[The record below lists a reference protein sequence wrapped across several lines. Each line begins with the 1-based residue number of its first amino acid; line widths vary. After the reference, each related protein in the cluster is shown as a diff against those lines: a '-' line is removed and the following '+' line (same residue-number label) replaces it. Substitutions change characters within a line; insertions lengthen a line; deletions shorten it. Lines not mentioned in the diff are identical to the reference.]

1 MCDEHLKWTPQNIG
15 RIKSAQWPRLPFVTC
30 SAQQKILIKM
40 CSQYSKKKKHPFGFC
55 GLLCLHMTIIR
66 LHIREQLWAL
76 TCSSVDSNVWGFSA
90 QENIFNIALLLL
102 LLLYS
107 LLTSPNNPTDL
118 TAFQS
123 KVSKCLVKK
132 PLKSLSSFKVKP
144 MWEKWAAFL
153 AGQLNKY
160 NDVTSQEEDRQKKF

>member
-1 MCDEHLKWTPQNIG
+1 MNIWSELH
-15 RIKSAQWPRLPFVTC
+15 RILGE
-30 SAQQKILIKM
+30 L
-40 CSQYSKKKKHPFGFC
+40 SQHSDQDCPSSHVAHSRKYWLRCVLSTVKKKKHPFGFC

>member
-1 MCDEHLKWTPQNIG
+1 MWWT
-15 RIKSAQWPRLPFVTC
+15 
-30 SAQQKILIKM
+30 ILEEL
-40 CSQYSKKKKHPFGFC
+40 SQHSDQDCPSSHVAHSRKYWLRCVLSTVKKKHSFGLC

-90 QENIFNIALLLL
+90 RENIFNIALLLL

-107 LLTSPNNPTDL
+107 LVTSPNNPTDL

-132 PLKSLSSFKVKP
+132 PLKLLSSFKVKP

-160 NDVTSQEEDRQKKF
+160 NDVTSQEEDRPKKF

>member
-1 MCDEHLKWTPQNIG
+1 MNIWSELH
-15 RIKSAQWPRLPFVTC
+15 RILGE
-30 SAQQKILIKM
+30 L
-40 CSQYSKKKKHPFGFC
+40 SQHSDQDCPSSHVAHSRKYWLRCVLSTVKEKHSFGFC

-123 KVSKCLVKK
+123 KESKCLVKK

-144 MWEKWAAFL
+144 MWEKWVAFL
-153 AGQLNKY
+153 ARQLNKY
-160 NDVTSQEEDRQKKF
+160 DDVTSQEEDRQKKF

>member
-1 MCDEHLKWTPQNIG
+1 MCDEHLKWTPQNFG
-15 RIKSAQWPRLPFVTC
+15 RIKSAHWPRLPFVTC
-30 SAQQKILIKM
+30 STQQEILLKM
-40 CSQYSKKKKHPFGFC
+40 CSHYSKKKKHSFGLC
-55 GLLCLHMTIIR
+55 GVLCLHMTIIR

-76 TCSSVDSNVWGFSA
+76 TCSSVDSNVWGFNA
-90 QENIFNIALLLL
+90 RENTFNIALLVL

-107 LLTSPNNPTDL
+107 LVTSLNNPTDL

-132 PLKSLSSFKVKP
+132 PLQLLSSFQVKP

-160 NDVTSQEEDRQKKF
+160 NDVTSQEDNRQKKF